1 MPTCEIIAIGNELL
15 QGDVLD
21 SNTHWL
27 IQQVTG
33 LGGRVTR
40 AVMVRDEPQAIVDE
54 LNGARTRGADL
65 ILTGGGLGPT
75 DDDLTLGAVA
85 LATGRPLQLDARAL
99 EMVRQTYQDLAD
111 RGLFQDAALT
121 PAREKMAWLP
131 QGATPLDNPAG
142 AAPGVL
148 LPWDQS
154 TIICLPGV
162 PGEMRAIWESS
173 LPPVLEAL
181 FGESTFRERV
191 VTADC
196 GDESMLAPVLRA
208 VTARHP
214 QVYIKSRAKRLG
226 IDMAFTITLSMAGS
240 HAAAIDDALR
250 LAEDDLT
257 AALEGAGIGV
267 IKGDGSTG

>member
-40 AVMVRDEPQAIVDE
+40 AVMVRDEPEAIVDV
-54 LNGARTRGADL
+54 LHGARERGAGL

-75 DDDLTLGAVA
+75 DDDLTLDAVA
-85 LATGRPLQLDARAL
+85 RATGCPLQLDACAL
-99 EMVRQTYQDLAD
+99 EMVRQTYQDLAE
-111 RGLFQDAALT
+111 RGLFDAAMT
-121 PAREKMAWLP
+121 PSREKMAHLP
-131 QGATPLDNPAG
+131 LGATPLDNPAG

-148 LPWDQS
+148 LPWGQA

-162 PGEMRAIWESS
+162 PGEMKAIWESS

-181 FGESTFRERV
+181 FGESTFRERM
-191 VTADC
+191 VTAAC

-214 QVYIKSRAKRLG
+214 AVYIKSRAKRLG
-226 IDMAFTITLSMAGS
+226 VDMTFRITLSLSGS
-240 HAAAIDDALR
+240 DPAAIEEALR
-250 LAEDDLT
+250 TAAEDLT
-257 AALEGAGIGV
+257 ASLAEAGIGV
-267 IKGDGSTG
+267 ITGNGSAG

>member
-40 AVMVRDEPQAIVDE
+40 AVMVRDEPAAIVAE
-54 LNGARTRGADL
+54 LCGARERGADL
-65 ILTGGGLGPT
+65 ILLGGGLGPT

-85 LATGRPLQLDARAL
+85 LATGCPLRLDAHAL

-111 RGLFQDAALT
+111 RGLFHDAAIT

-148 LPWDQS
+148 LPWGQS

-162 PGEMRAIWESS
+162 PGEMRAIWEGA
-173 LPPVLEAL
+173 LPPVLSAL
-181 FGESTFRERV
+181 FGISAYLERALIV
-191 VTADC
+191 DC
-196 GDESMLAPVLRA
+196 GDESLLAPVLSA
-208 VTARHP
+208 VSARHP
-214 QVYIKSRAKRLG
+214 EVYIKSRARRLG
-226 IDMAFTITLSMAGS
+226 LDMTFAITLSKSGDSRRAVEE
-240 HAAAIDDALR
+240 ALR
-250 LAEDDLT
+250 DAVADLT
-257 AALEGAGIGV
+257 ASLSEAGIAV
-267 IKGDGSTG
+267 LR